1 MVHSVTIQP
10 GNVNAY
16 REKRDRINGV
26 AVYGS
31 LIAIEYTSDSRRGD
45 RGIIVGH
52 LEANKSWHSCLSTKK
67 PTPVPCWH
75 LGALAALSGWSVPKR
90 IDLELEML
98 ELEDY
103 AWENAT
109 SRYVPGQHGDF
120 RILSIDTKKPRAEK
134 RTKPEESSP
143 SSVLLTP
150 EDSWLSK
157 YQLPEAV
164 LNKVIAFR
172 EKQKERLTPEQV
184 SRIPQPRYVPSGKEV
199 VHAVASLCYGDG
211 SQWEAPLLIGPKGS
225 GKSTLAETL
234 AAILYLPINKI
245 FGGVDLNVESLLG
258 GKTLVPDEAGVDEV
272 TEAKLRA
279 TAKKAGIEIG
289 PILEKLRGSQLKVGF
304 EPGLLLQSVLAGEMI
319 VADEVN
325 MINPEVTSLL
335 HGLLDWQK
343 VLSVPGYGVVQ
354 ADPNFRLIGC
364 MNFGYAGTRPLN
376 EAFQDRFR
384 SVSVPHLPKEQLADL
399 LVSEAKSDPSTAKKL
414 ADLFLKISARV
425 NNGDLSERVLSVR
438 SLIRTVREYN
448 DGIGGLREITI
459 SCLTSGNSDNY
470 ENEQVKTIV
479 ESLIA

>member
-16 REKRDRINGV
+16 REKRDHINGV
-26 AVYGS
+26 ATCGN
-31 LIAIEYTSDSRRGD
+31 LIAIEYTSESRHGD
-45 RGIIVGH
+45 RGLVVGH
-52 LEANKSWHSCLSTKK
+52 LVANKVWHSCYSTKK

-75 LGALAALSGWSVPKR
+75 LGALATICGWSVPKR

-103 AWENAT
+103 AWVNETNK
-109 SRYVPGQHGDF
+109 YIPGQRGSF
-120 RILSIDTKKPRAEK
+120 RILDLNAKTDKKTSMPDES
-134 RTKPEESSP
+134 EESIP
-143 SSVLLTP
+143 GLAP
-150 EDSWLSK
+150 EDGWLGK
-157 YQLPEAV
+157 YHLPEAV
-164 LNKVIAFR
+164 LNKVLAFR

-199 VHAVASLCYGDG
+199 IHAVASLFYGDG

-304 EPGLLLQSVLAGEMI
+304 EPGLLLQAVLAGEMI
-319 VADEVN
+319 VTDEVN

-343 VLSVPGYGVVQ
+343 VLAVPGYGVVQ
-354 ADPNFRLIGC
+354 ADSNFRLIGC

-384 SVSVPHLPKEQLADL
+384 SVSVPHLPKEQLANL
-399 LVSEAKSDPSTAKKL
+399 LVSEAKSDPSTANKL

-448 DGIGGLREITI
+448 DGIGGLREITV
-459 SCLTSGNSDNY
+459 SCLTSGISDNY
-470 ENEQVKTIV
+470 ETEQIKTVV

>member
-1 MVHSVTIQP
+1 
-10 GNVNAY
+10 
-16 REKRDRINGV
+16 
-26 AVYGS
+26 
-31 LIAIEYTSDSRRGD
+31 
-45 RGIIVGH
+45 
-52 LEANKSWHSCLSTKK
+52 
-67 PTPVPCWH
+67 
-75 LGALAALSGWSVPKR
+75 
-90 IDLELEML
+90 
-98 ELEDY
+98 
-103 AWENAT
+103 
-109 SRYVPGQHGDF
+109 
-120 RILSIDTKKPRAEK
+120 
-134 RTKPEESSP
+134 
-143 SSVLLTP
+143 
-150 EDSWLSK
+150 
-157 YQLPEAV
+157 V

-289 PILEKLRGSQLKVGF
+289 PILEKLRGSQLKVGC

-399 LVSEAKSDPSTAKKL
+399 LVSD
-414 ADLFLKISARV
+414 
-425 NNGDLSERVLSVR
+425 
-438 SLIRTVREYN
+438 
-448 DGIGGLREITI
+448 
-459 SCLTSGNSDNY
+459 
-470 ENEQVKTIV
+470 
-479 ESLIA
+479 